1 MKGWCS
7 TFFIQIIRKQFNL
20 FHFFFLLPAVMN
32 AQEPWYIEGNVFRGA
47 ILPHNDQISHLI
59 TEKPTGFLMAVNKPL
74 RGDAYWQK
82 HYNYPDVGISF
93 HYQDNH
99 NAVLGNLYGLYA
111 HYNFYF
117 FNRKF
122 QFRIAQ
128 GIAYAT
134 HPYNAETNFRNM
146 AYGSRFMPSTYFK
159 ISYERRNIW
168 NNFGL
173 NAGLLFVHH
182 SNATIKS
189 PNTSTNT
196 LAVSAGLLYDIGN
209 DEKLRKSPGMPF
221 YSTQVRFNAVFRTG
235 VNESH
240 ILGMGQK
247 PFYHFSAMASK
258 RLGYTG
264 SIQAGAELFLSYTLK
279 EMVPFMAH
287 SFPELQKNPNADWKR
302 IGVFAG
308 YEMHFNKLSLEGQ
321 LGYYVHDEYKENGSA
336 YQRLG
341 LRYYVTDQVFGAMS
355 LKTHSAKAEAFELG
369 VGLKL

>member
-1 MKGWCS
+1 MKCS
-7 TFFIQIIRKQFNL
+7 FSTLCIRINRKKYKPL
-20 FHFFFLLPAVMN
+20 YFFLLFSVTVN
-32 AQEPWYIEGNVFRGA
+32 AQEPLYVEANSYIGA

-59 TEKPTGFLMAVNKPL
+59 TQKPTGFLIAINKPL

-93 HYQDNH
+93 HYQNNH
-99 NAVLGNLYGLYA
+99 NTVLGNLYGLYA

-117 FNRKF
+117 FDRKF

-128 GIAYAT
+128 GVAYAT
-134 HPYNAETNFRNM
+134 NPYNAEANFRNM

-159 ISYERRNIW
+159 ISYEMRNIW
-168 NNFGL
+168 NNFGF
-173 NAGLLFVHH
+173 NAGMLFVHH

-209 DEKLRKSPGMPF
+209 DEKLRKTPAMPF
-221 YSTQVRFNAVFRTG
+221 YTTAVQFNAVFRTG
-235 VNESH
+235 INESH

-279 EMVPFMAH
+279 EMVPFMAN
-287 SFPELQKNPNADWKR
+287 SFPELQKDPNADWKR
-302 IGVFAG
+302 VGIFGG

-321 LGYYVHDEYKENGSA
+321 LGYYIHDDYKENGST

-341 LRYYVTDQVFGAMS
+341 LRYYVTEQVFGAMS